1 MEDLGEEIVLDWLSS
16 RLYPLELVTQSL
28 DSSDPMTRAAVA
40 SSFLSSVLV
49 ATAWNGFNI
58 ALPV

>member
-1 MEDLGEEIVLDWLSS
+1 MLDWLSS